1 MATTVSSF
9 SAIDDTEVDAES
21 PITESLMTRLRDNS
35 YWIDPASTRT
45 SATSNTL
52 VLTPNH
58 TAGTTQWQEIRNIG
72 GVDGTK
78 GNATSITT
86 AWVTITTK
94 TKGILHLHY
103 YLTDTSALDG
113 SVKIDLSDDTY
124 VASYAGQP
132 GSAIINARTQ
142 SGTITTGSTYGEYFD
157 GASPRNIQLR
167 RNSGNLQF
175 TSPAVTP
182 VTYTHSWVIL

>member
-58 TAGTTQWQEIRNIG
+58 TAGTTQWQEINTIG
-72 GVDGTK
+72 GVNGTK
-78 GNATSITT
+78 GSFTSISNTFGT
-86 AWVTITTK
+86 TITSSTS
-94 TKGILHLHY
+94 GILQIFTHLK
-103 YLTDTSALDG
+103 TASSQDG
-113 SVKIDLSDDTY
+113 SSSVIIDLSDDTF
-124 VASYAGQP
+124 VGASVND
-132 GSAIINARTQ
+132 GSASNVYTGTL
-142 SGTITTGSTYGEYFD
+142 SGTGQIVAIPANTPIYMRRSSG
-157 GASPRNIQLR
+157 NIQVGI
-167 RNSGNLQF
+167 SGG
-175 TSPAVTP
+175 TVSC
-182 VTYTHSWVIL
+182 HSVWVIL